1 LDSKLF
7 EFHDEFK
14 FECPSLIVGWDEET
28 GQIGSGVIRY
38 LKDHLNSRLLAEI
51 EPADFFPL
59 NGVSV
64 QDSVARFPKS
74 RLYICAD
81 KELLLF
87 ESNSPYSEWNK
98 FLNTLLDMAQFHCRI
113 TEVYAIGGMISLG
126 AHTIERQLM
135 GVANSP
141 EIKHLLNRF
150 DVDVSM
156 NYETP
161 DGQRPTLNSFLLWI
175 AKQRNILAASMW
187 VPVPFYLTSVPDP
200 QSWRK
205 ILDFFNARF
214 ALNLDFHDLDL
225 AIKTQVEK
233 LAQARGTIP
242 ELNEFLNKIESDQT
256 LTQEQNTRLIN
267 EIEETLKKNQG
278 TD

>member
-1 LDSKLF
+1 LDNKLF
-7 EFHDEFK
+7 EFHEEFK
-14 FECPSLIVGWDEET
+14 FECPSLIVGWDEEA

-38 LKDHLNSRLLAEI
+38 LKDHLTSRLLAEI
-51 EPADFFPL
+51 EPTDFFPL

-74 RLYICAD
+74 RLYFCAD

-113 TEVYAIGGMISLG
+113 TEVYTIGGMISLG

-135 GVANSP
+135 GVVSSSEMKP
-141 EIKHLLNRF
+141 LLNRF
-150 DVDVSM
+150 SVDVTM

-175 AKQRNILAASMW
+175 AKKRNVLAASIW
-187 VPVPFYLTSVPDP
+187 VPVPFYLSSVPDP

-205 ILDFFNARF
+205 ILDFFNGRF
-214 ALNLDFHDLDL
+214 ALNLDFHDLDF
-225 AIKTQVEK
+225 AINRQIEK
-233 LAQARGTIP
+233 LTQARESIP
-242 ELNEFLNKIESDQT
+242 ELNEFLNKIEADQT

-267 EIEETLKKNQG
+267 EIEESLKKNQG
-278 TD
+278 TE